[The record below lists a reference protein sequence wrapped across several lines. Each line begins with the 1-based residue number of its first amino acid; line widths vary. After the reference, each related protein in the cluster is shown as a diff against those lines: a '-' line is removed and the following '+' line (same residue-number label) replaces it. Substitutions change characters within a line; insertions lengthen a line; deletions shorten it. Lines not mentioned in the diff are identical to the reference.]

1 MTGVKKMLDPT
12 EKAAILVEAL
22 PYIQKFFGKTVIIK
36 LGGHAMVN
44 CELEKLVLQ
53 DIILM
58 KLVGMNPVLVHGGG
72 PDINKWLK
80 KIGYESKFIQGMRA
94 TDEKTIKV
102 VEMVLSGNINKE
114 IVGLINELGGKAVG
128 ISGKDGN
135 LIQVEKKKF
144 ITTDQTGKEIW
155 TDLGL
160 VGEIKKINPEIIH
173 LLTKQGFIP
182 VISPLGIGPQGK
194 TYNINADYAAGALGG
209 ALQAHKLV
217 MLTDVKGIYL
227 GDKPESLASKLST
240 KEIRSY
246 LQKGVINGGMIPKVE
261 SCLLALEHG
270 VSHVHIIDGRKPHAL
285 LLEIFTNKGIGT
297 MIVPD

>member
-1 MTGVKKMLDPT
+1 MIGPT
-12 EKAAILVEAL
+12 EKATILVEAL

-36 LGGHAMVN
+36 LGGHAMVSS
-44 CELEKLVLQ
+44 ELEKLVLQ

-72 PDINKWLK
+72 PDINNWLK
-80 KIGYESKFIQGMRA
+80 KISYESKFIQGIRV

-135 LIQVEKKKF
+135 LIQVKKKKLL
-144 ITTDQTGKEIW
+144 TTDQQGKKIW

-160 VGEIKKINPEIIH
+160 VGEIKKINPEIIY
-173 LLTKQGFIP
+173 LLTMQGFIP
-182 VISPLGIGPQGK
+182 VISPLGIGPEGK

-209 ALQAHKLV
+209 ALKAHKLV
-217 MLTDVKGIYL
+217 MLTDVEGIYL
-227 GDKPESLASKLST
+227 SNEPESLASKLST
-240 KEIRSY
+240 KEIRDY
-246 LQKGVINGGMIPKVE
+246 LKKGTINGGMIPKVE

>member
-1 MTGVKKMLDPT
+1 MLGPT

-44 CELEKLVLQ
+44 SELEKLVLQ

-72 PDINKWLK
+72 PDINKWLEK
-80 KIGYESKFIQGMRA
+80 MGYESKFIQGMRA

-135 LIQVEKKKF
+135 LIQVEKKMF
-144 ITTDQTGKEIW
+144 LTIEETGEKTW

-173 LLTKQGFIP
+173 LLTNQGFIP

-194 TYNINADYAAGALGG
+194 SYNINADHAAGALGG

-217 MLTDVKGIYL
+217 MLTDVEGIYL
-227 GDKPESLASKLST
+227 GEEPESLASKLSI
-240 KEIRSY
+240 KEIRNH